1 MEGEAGSAPAR
12 VPGSPEPLGWMSELS
27 KALDQG
33 IQSAG
38 TWVESNSALLA
49 NTLALDKL
57 SEFDGAEARGV
68 TLSE

>member
-1 MEGEAGSAPAR
+1 
-12 VPGSPEPLGWMSELS
+12 MSELS